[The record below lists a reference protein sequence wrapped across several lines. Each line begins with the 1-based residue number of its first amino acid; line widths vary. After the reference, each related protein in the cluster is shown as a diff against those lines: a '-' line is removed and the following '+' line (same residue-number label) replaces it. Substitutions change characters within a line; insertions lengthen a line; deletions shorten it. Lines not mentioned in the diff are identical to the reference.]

1 MAIKLGL
8 ISSRFPGASLDP
20 PKKEFEVGLIYW
32 KAAGKQAYHEVH
44 SNSPFHS
51 NKCLVAKNWHLE
63 YTNMKICI
71 T

>member
-8 ISSRFPGASLDP
+8 ISSRFPDASLDP
-20 PKKEFEVGLIYW
+20 PKKEFEVGLK
-32 KAAGKQAYHEVH
+32 KATGKQVYHEVY